1 MPMSEH
7 CKKKTFIYKKKSV
20 NTIEKKIMCRKRGQN
35 IVSGDNKGTT
45 SRFFRKPSLYN
56 KTFESIIMVTENTV
70 MLTSESDNKIQG
82 NEPKE
87 NACQR
92 VKTCVITVVSA
103 YIKPS
108 I

>member
-1 MPMSEH
+1 
-7 CKKKTFIYKKKSV
+7 
-20 NTIEKKIMCRKRGQN
+20 MCRKRGQN
-35 IVSGDNKGTT
+35 IVSGDNRGTT

-92 VKTCVITVVSA
+92 VKTCVVTVVSA

>member
-92 VKTCVITVVSA
+92 VKTCVVTVVSA

>member
-35 IVSGDNKGTT
+35 IVSGDNRGTT

-56 KTFESIIMVTENTV
+56 ITFESIIMVTENTL

-87 NACQR
+87 NAC
-92 VKTCVITVVSA
+92 
-103 YIKPS
+103 
-108 I
+108 

>member
-35 IVSGDNKGTT
+35 IVSGDNRGTT

-56 KTFESIIMVTENTV
+56 KTFESIIIVTENTV